1 MTRDRSSLTP
11 GLLAA
16 LGFVSA
22 VGPFATDMYLASFTD
37 IAQDLGTV
45 ASSVQLTLTAFL
57 IGIGTGQL
65 VLGPLSDRWGRR
77 PVLLSALAVFALSG
91 AATVFSPT
99 IGVFVALRFVQG
111 FSGAAGVVVARAIAA
126 DLSRGADTVRALSLI
141 ATVVGLGP
149 LLAPP
154 IGGLVSHRLGL
165 ARRARGTRSGVGRN
179 AAGRRAG
186 DPRVASALPAPCRRH
201 GIDLPH
207 ARRAPARRG
216 LTAYVLAFALA
227 FATMMSYIAA
237 SPFVG
242 QSVLGMSPLVY
253 SLGFA
258 AGAAAL
264 LLANLA
270 NARLAPRFGARRML
284 FVGTTLLVA
293 ASAALTAL
301 VVFDLLAPWSFI
313 ACAFAVTAG
322 TGFTMSNASAL
333 ALARSGHAR
342 GSGSAL
348 LGASQFLLGGL
359 VSPLVGLWGEHTALP
374 MAITMTVAAGGA
386 WTLARVAGAAGPP
399 LPRATGT

>member
-1 MTRDRSSLTP
+1 MRDRSSLTP

-37 IAQDLGTV
+37 IADDLGTD

-57 IGIGTGQL
+57 IGIGIGQL
-65 VLGPLSDRWGRR
+65 ILGPLSDRWGRR

-91 AATVFSPT
+91 VATVFSPT
-99 IGVFVALRFVQG
+99 IGVFVALRFIQG
-111 FSGAAGVVVARAIAA
+111 FSGAAGVVVARAVAA
-126 DLSRGADTVRALSLI
+126 DLSRGAETVRALSLI

-154 IGGLVSHRLGL
+154 IGGLVATLGGWRGVLGVL
-165 ARRARGTRSGVGRN
+165 AVVSVAMLLVAAAVIPESLPPTQRHAGGLGSTFRALSGLLRDG
-179 AAGRRAG
+179 
-186 DPRVASALPAPCRRH
+186 
-201 GIDLPH
+201 
-207 ARRAPARRG
+207 G

-253 SLGFA
+253 SVGFGA
-258 AGAAAL
+258 SAAAL
-264 LLANLA
+264 LLSNLA
-270 NARLAPRFGARRML
+270 NARLAPRFGPSRML
-284 FVGTTLLVA
+284 FIGTTLLVA
-293 ASAALTAL
+293 ASVALTAL
-301 VVFDLLAPWSFI
+301 AAFGALSPWTFI
-313 ACAFAVTAG
+313 ACAFAATAG

-333 ALARSGHAR
+333 ALGRAGHAR

-374 MAITMTVAAGGA
+374 MAITMTVAAAGS
-386 WTLARVAGAAGPP
+386 WTLARLAGFARPH
-399 LPRATGT
+399 ATGA

>member
-1 MTRDRSSLTP
+1 MRDRTSLTP

-37 IAQDLGTV
+37 IADDLGTD

-57 IGIGTGQL
+57 LGIGTGQL
-65 VLGPLSDRWGRR
+65 ILGPLSDRWGRR
-77 PVLLSALAVFALSG
+77 PVLLSALTVFALSG
-91 AATVFSPT
+91 VATVFSPT
-99 IGVFVALRFVQG
+99 IGVFVALRFIQG

-126 DLSRGADTVRALSLI
+126 DLSRGAETVRALSLI

-154 IGGLVSHRLGL
+154 IGGLVATVWGWRGVLGVL
-165 ARRARGTRSGVGRN
+165 AAVSLAMLMVAVVVIPESLPRAQRH
-179 AAGRRAG
+179 AGGLGSTFRTLGGLLR
-186 DPRVASALPAPCRRH
+186 D
-201 GIDLPH
+201 
-207 ARRAPARRG
+207 RG
-216 LTAYVLAFALA
+216 LTAYVLAFGSA

-258 AGAAAL
+258 AGAGAL

-270 NARLAPRFGARRML
+270 NARLAPRFGTRRML

-293 ASAALTAL
+293 ASATLTAL
-301 VVFDLLAPWSFI
+301 TVLDALSPWTFI

-333 ALARSGHAR
+333 ALGRAGHAR

-359 VSPLVGLWGEHTALP
+359 VSPLVGLWGEHTAVP
-374 MAITMTVAAGGA
+374 MAITMIVAATGA
-386 WTLARVAGAAGPP
+386 WILGRIAGAIRPP
-399 LPRATGT
+399 ATGT